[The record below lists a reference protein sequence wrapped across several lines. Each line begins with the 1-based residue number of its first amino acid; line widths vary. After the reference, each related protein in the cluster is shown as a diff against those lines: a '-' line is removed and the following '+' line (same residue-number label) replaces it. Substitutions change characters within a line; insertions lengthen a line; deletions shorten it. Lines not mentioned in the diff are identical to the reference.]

1 MITGLLLLQSLA
13 VDPLGIF
20 PLPEVDGKILDPAL
34 DFHLQFS
41 VSSNWF
47 QSNHSG
53 IESNMFR

>member
-41 VSSNWF
+41 VSSNWV
-47 QSNHSG
+47 S
-53 IESNMFR
+53 IEP